1 MDGTALFSFYTLTPP
16 LPVFTHLLGAWQT
29 TQSSQLHWGYDSPRS
44 SYTHR
49 AQQTTVCIHPLG
61 AWQTTQSSQT
71 HLGHGT
77 PQSAYIHWGH
87 GRPQSSQPHL
97 GHGTPQSSYTHWGM
111 ADHTVS
117 IHPLGY
123 GRLQSSYTQW
133 GHGRPHCLSDHSL
146 SYTHQG
152 HGTLHSLHIPTGGM
166 ADQKVFTHSLWAWQT
181 TAFMN
186 NNYVCGLACHV

>member
-29 TQSSQLHWGYDSPRS
+29 TQSSQLHWGYDSPQS

-77 PQSAYIHWGH
+77 PQSAYTHWGH
-87 GRPQSSQPHL
+87 GRPHSLHNPTWGMAPHNL
-97 GHGTPQSSYTHWGM
+97 HTPTGAWQTTLSPYTPWGMADCSLHTPSGGM

-117 IHPLGY
+117 QITVFHTPTRGMAHYTAFIYPLGAWQTRKFSPTHY
-123 GRLQSSYTQW
+123 
-133 GHGRPHCLSDHSL
+133 GHGRPQPS
-146 SYTHQG
+146 
-152 HGTLHSLHIPTGGM
+152 
-166 ADQKVFTHSLWAWQT
+166 
-181 TAFMN
+181 
-186 NNYVCGLACHV
+186 